1 MSNILQTG
9 VMHCGTEL
17 RGYGT
22 DADIIAAARQVCE
35 IFPMTDRY
43 GNPTPAT
50 AFDGIT
56 SANEIHMDDDWLR
69 LMMGAI
75 TDIVQN
81 RKQTTDGG
89 YYDHRWE
96 DDRHDRYMVEWYR
109 KHGAKSDATR

>member
-56 SANEIHMDDDWLR
+56 SANEIHMDDDGLR

-81 RKQTTDGG
+81 RKQTT
-89 YYDHRWE
+89 E
-96 DDRHDRYMVEWYR
+96 DRPDMVEWYE